1 MGAIHKEHR
10 VFKQL
15 SDYAEF
21 YKDLATSVMGWVTQ
35 GTMGSVLNIDTY
47 VYSSMQGTLDSIKD
61 ILIKGR
67 INDSYALLRKYHDS
81 VIINVYSTLY
91 LEDNFSFENFVV
103 EKINDWLHGKE
114 QLPEYRI
121 MSDYIRK
128 SENLAD
134 INALLYKDNTYKEI
148 RDRCNDH
155 THYNFYH
162 NLLLNDNELYIKNR
176 FGILNRFSKD
186 LENLFILHLSY
197 LFYINDKYMMSS
209 DYIDSM
215 DLGLT
220 PEAGSQYFVAPFVQE
235 IFDKVI
241 KKNRMDLAT
250 AIKNNTAMK
259 LE

>member
-1 MGAIHKEHR
+1 MGAVHKEHP

-15 SDYAEF
+15 SEYAEF

-128 SENLAD
+128 SEKLAD

-186 LENLFILHLSY
+186 LENLFILHLSH

-220 PEAGSQYFVAPFVQE
+220 PEEGSQYFVAPFIQE

-241 KKNRMDLAT
+241 KKNRMDLAIV
-250 AIKNNTAMK
+250 IKNNTAMK

>member
-1 MGAIHKEHR
+1 MDAVHKEHP

-15 SDYAEF
+15 SEYSRF
-21 YKDLATSVMGWVTQ
+21 YKNLATSVMGWVTQ

-128 SENLAD
+128 SEKLAD

-220 PEAGSQYFVAPFVQE
+220 PEEGSQYFVAPFIQE
-235 IFDKVI
+235 IFDKVV
-241 KKNRMDLAT
+241 KKNRIDLAI